1 MQLYPWCYELFLD
14 EDPPVIKGPLVGIIL
29 LLVATWLSKGV
40 KANIVARSSV
50 EVEYKVLAHGFYK
63 LMWIQIFLQELG
75 FSLEKL
81 ICMVIIE
88 LLFTLPITSCF
99 MREPNI
105 LRSTTIL
112 SEKLWWERKRQ
123 LRTSNLKISLK
134 TFLIKFWRKSF
145 SIVCSKLT

>member
-1 MQLYPWCYELFLD
+1 M
-14 EDPPVIKGPLVGIIL
+14 IKGPLVGIIL

-40 KANIVARSSV
+40 KANIVARLSV
-50 EVEYKVLAHGFYK
+50 EVEYKVLAHGIYK

-81 ICMVIIE
+81 ICIVIIE
-88 LLFTLPITSCF
+88 LLFTLPVTPCF

-112 SEKLWWERKRQ
+112 SEKL
-123 LRTSNLKISLK
+123 
-134 TFLIKFWRKSF
+134 
-145 SIVCSKLT
+145 